1 MPYFTA
7 TFKLQRLRSQPQR
20 SNVFVCS
27 GYLKSESELV
37 RYWFGIGGHFC
48 RVFQGFPSR
57 SEPSVGCGTF
67 DNVRQ
72 RDPWLHS
79 LLLSIVPPFI
89 MCAYLVIRD
98 SSVLTRNFLG
108 LIICSTLL
116 NRPKRKLDKYIPPLP
131 RTSTEALAAVSQL
144 RDQLHRRQ
152 LLENVERIRSNVR
165 ETERT
170 TRENDLQASS
180 RRRRPAVVQD
190 ENLQPGLSRYTQA
203 TQAQVRFL
211 NSIC

>member
-1 MPYFTA
+1 
-7 TFKLQRLRSQPQR
+7 
-20 SNVFVCS
+20 
-27 GYLKSESELV
+27 
-37 RYWFGIGGHFC
+37 
-48 RVFQGFPSR
+48 
-57 SEPSVGCGTF
+57 VGCGTF

-116 NRPKRKLDKYIPPLP
+116 NGPKRKLDKYIAPLP

-152 LLENVERIRSNVR
+152 LLETLNGYGPTFEKQNGQLAK
-165 ETERT
+165 T
-170 TRENDLQASS
+170 TCRLHRADDDQ
-180 RRRRPAVVQD
+180 Q
-190 ENLQPGLSRYTQA
+190 
-203 TQAQVRFL
+203 
-211 NSIC
+211 